1 MLVLLK
7 CYLYSKSMGLTG
19 SRSKST
25 EKNTGCRL
33 KSRSHQF
40 KIGLQTLWEQ
50 TGKNKKTKPTKQ
62 KKTQPKP
69 QNLEGLP
76 SASPKGGHL
85 HSKLVS
91 LGVLVGLFV
100 RINVTNNFSFVG
112 HLPQVGFMRA
122 KRGTEGGQASSCP

>member
-1 MLVLLK
+1 
-7 CYLYSKSMGLTG
+7 MGLTG

-50 TGKNKKTKPTKQ
+50 TGKKQKQTNKQKNKTKPTKQ